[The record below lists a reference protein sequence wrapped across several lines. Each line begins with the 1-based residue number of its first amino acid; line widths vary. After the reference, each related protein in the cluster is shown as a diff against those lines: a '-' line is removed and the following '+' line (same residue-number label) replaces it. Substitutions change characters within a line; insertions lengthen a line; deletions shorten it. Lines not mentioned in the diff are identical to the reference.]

1 MKGSHVLNVLK
12 SVTERIDVNH
22 TSGQLFE
29 VLDTLLYRAIDPII
43 ENSNYVDRMLSIVL
57 AWYTQ
62 NQRRKISPLP
72 KERFNTYVIAFLTT
86 KDVTL
91 RKKIYRR
98 LGLERNIT
106 FFIVSRWLQLL
117 RPWQD
122 LHIRHTR
129 GEPVLQEMAS
139 IERSVLVFN
148 NHNLFAIIQ
157 EAKCWYEKSSD
168 FKQRLLE
175 KYMRFIMLEALHHY
189 KAQQLHNPHLRLELD
204 EVAQNFVLATYKA
217 IDKFDANR
225 GTLTTYIQNWLKNAK
240 VSNHFRHEYGTAYN
254 IPHSR
259 KMKIASKSDTT
270 TNNLYVELDKE
281 EVLEVA
287 DELSVEAD
295 VVRRNEIDFI
305 RMLAKEADPEGIGR
319 MFLGIGEYFPTPNFV
334 NKHEAHS
341 TTATTASTS

>member
-12 SVTERIDVNH
+12 SVNERISDNY

-29 VLDTLLYRAIDPII
+29 VLDVLLYRSINPII
-43 ENSNYVDRMLSIVL
+43 ENSNYVDRVLSIVL

-72 KERFNTYVIAFLTT
+72 KDRFNTYIITFLAS
-86 KDVTL
+86 KDNDL
-91 RKKIYRR
+91 RKKIYRKM
-98 LGLERNIT
+98 GLERNIT
-106 FFIVSRWLQLL
+106 FFIVSRWLSLL

-122 LHIRHTR
+122 LHIRQAR
-129 GEPVLQEMAS
+129 GETLLTEMAS
-139 IERSVLVFN
+139 IERSALVVN
-148 NHNLFAIIQ
+148 NHNLFAVIQ
-157 EAKCWYEKSSD
+157 EVKCWYERSSE
-168 FKQRLLE
+168 FKQCLLE

-189 KAQQLHNPHLRLELD
+189 KAQQTHNPHLRLELD

-217 IDKFDANR
+217 IDKFDAER

-240 VSNHFRHEYGTAYN
+240 VSNHFKHEYGTAYN

-295 VVRRNEIDFI
+295 VIRRNEVEFI
-305 RMLAKEADPEGIGR
+305 RLLAKEADPEGIGR
-319 MFLGIGEYFPTPNFV
+319 MFLGIGEYFPKSGSV
-334 NKHEAHS
+334 NDQCS
-341 TTATTASTS
+341 TNAPR